1 MRKLIVILSICF
13 SIPSLGQD
21 EAILFDFKQEFTP
34 SLGPSGPS
42 GMPMNELEMI
52 SSILEDMFDVEMYDI
67 GLPTGIQDNPPPPVP
82 LDGGIIALILVGI
95 TAGYFRFLKT
105 DYLGNT
111 RLS

>member
-52 SSILEDMFDVEMYDI
+52 SSILEDMFDFEMYDI

-82 LDGGIIALILVGI
+82 LDGGLIFLLFSGLVLGI
-95 TAGYFRFLKT
+95 RRSNFVKKL
-105 DYLGNT
+105 N
-111 RLS
+111 